1 MPTTEFYADMGAII
15 WWIFFK
21 FCQSNVMDEM
31 AEKNKVRNLIV
42 AGSFNFLLALLFVLF
57 LINYS

>member
-1 MPTTEFYADMGAII
+1 MPNTQFYNDMGAII

-21 FCQSNVMDEM
+21 FCQSNVNDEM

-42 AGSFNFLLALLFVLF
+42 AGLFNLLFPL
-57 LINYS
+57 LIILLLIRYS

>member
-1 MPTTEFYADMGAII
+1 MPNTQFYADMGAIV

-21 FCQSNVMDEM
+21 FCQSKLTDEM

-42 AGSFNFLLALLFVLF
+42 AGLLNFLIPI
-57 LINYS
+57 LIIIFFIQHS

>member
-1 MPTTEFYADMGAII
+1 MPTTQFYADMGAII

-42 AGSFNFLLALLFVLF
+42 AGLLNFLIPI
-57 LINYS
+57 LIIIFFIQHS

>member
-1 MPTTEFYADMGAII
+1 MGAII

-21 FCQSNVMDEM
+21 FCQSKLQDEM
-31 AEKNKVRNLIV
+31 VEKNKVRNLIV
-42 AGSFNFLLALLFVLF
+42 AGSFNYLVALLIVLF

>member
-1 MPTTEFYADMGAII
+1 MPNTQFYADMGAII

-21 FCQSNVMDEM
+21 FCQSKLTDEM

-42 AGSFNFLLALLFVLF
+42 AGSFNFLLPLLIILL
-57 LINYS
+57 LIRYS

>member
-1 MPTTEFYADMGAII
+1 MPTTQFYADMGAII

-21 FCQSNVMDEM
+21 FCQSHVMDEM

-42 AGSFNFLLALLFVLF
+42 AGSFNFLLALLIVLF

>member
-1 MPTTEFYADMGAII
+1 MPNTQFYADMGAII
-15 WWIFFK
+15 LWIFFK
-21 FCQSNVMDEM
+21 FCQSKLQDEM

-42 AGSFNFLLALLFVLF
+42 AGSFNFLLALLIVLF